1 MRKQEHHRIDERIDE
16 QSERPSE
23 APPRVRSSWTELGEE
38 STRLSFAEGTWP
50 GVLIDESGDPP
61 TDPTPP
67 LRTRITF
74 VGQITATRDVSACA
88 PALAFTSTDD
98 DAPAD
103 GKGLMRA
110 SRLPSAAD
118 RMQLWRVMTPRVVCV
133 RSNVSTDALLAILV
147 DLDLRAVPVVD
158 AVGRPVGIV
167 SRSDLL
173 RHADGSG
180 PDRSAEQVA
189 DVMMSLAF
197 SLPETASLSRAAAVM
212 AYEGVHRIPVVA
224 GDGKVVG
231 IISSLD
237 VVRWLA
243 RHDGYLVPDG
253 GAGE

>member
-1 MRKQEHHRIDERIDE
+1 MRKREHHRTEERN
-16 QSERPSE
+16 QPLSG
-23 APPRVRSSWTELGEE
+23 APPRVRSSWAELGEE
-38 STRLSFAEGTWP
+38 SARLSFAGGTWP
-50 GVLIDESGDPP
+50 GVLGESTDVP

-67 LRTRITF
+67 PRNRITF
-74 VGQITATRDVSACA
+74 VGQGAATCDVSACA
-88 PALAFTSTDD
+88 PALAAMRSDD
-98 DAPAD
+98 EAPAHAGD
-103 GKGLMRA
+103 LMRV
-110 SRLPSAAD
+110 SRLPSPAD

-133 RSNVSTDALLAILV
+133 RSTLSTDELLAILV
-147 DLDLRAVPVVD
+147 DFDLRAVPVVD
-158 AVGRPVGIV
+158 PVGRPVGIV

-173 RHADGSG
+173 RRADRLQ
-180 PDRSAEQVA
+180 PDRSAERVS

-212 AYEGVHRIPVVA
+212 AYEGVHRIPVVS